1 MDTGSE
7 FAYMMSK
14 LGVDLFK
21 DASLLLKEIILMIY
35 HNKSA
40 REKFLM
46 DSGNFEKLALKTKEF
61 TADTISLEDM
71 ELFSK
76 YAKKTDLKYG
86 VPTSV
91 EGSGVAIVIYDKEQ
105 TEIFTDIM
113 LNVEKEK
120 LEKIADNKEEN
131 IGEVKGE
138 KEDKKEEKE
147 EKGIRDKLEKIR
159 EEKEPISESAP
170 ENKNINQVKSNKEME
185 R

>member
-113 LNVEKEK
+113 LNVQKEK
-120 LEKIADNKEEN
+120 LEKIADNKEVD
-131 IGEVKGE
+131 IGEV
-138 KEDKKEEKE
+138 KE

-159 EEKEPISESAP
+159 EEKEETSEPISKS
-170 ENKNINQVKSNKEME
+170 KNINKTKSNKEME

>member
-14 LGVDLFK
+14 LGMDIFK
-21 DASLLLKEIILMIY
+21 DASLLLKELILMIY

-40 REKFLM
+40 REKFLL
-46 DSGNFEKLALKTKEF
+46 DSGNFEKLALKTKEY

-86 VPTSV
+86 VPKIV
-91 EGSGVAIVIYDKEQ
+91 EGSDVAIVIYDKAQ
-105 TEIFTDIM
+105 TDMFADIM

-120 LEKIADNKEEN
+120 LEKIADS
-131 IGEVKGE
+131 KGE
-138 KEDKKEEKE
+138 KTDEVKD

-159 EEKEPISESAP
+159 EEKEETSEPISK
-170 ENKNINQVKSNKEME
+170 NKNINKTKSNKEME

>member
-113 LNVEKEK
+113 LNVQKEK
-120 LEKIADNKEEN
+120 LEKIADNKEVD
-131 IGEVKGE
+131 IGEV
-138 KEDKKEEKE
+138 KE

-170 ENKNINQVKSNKEME
+170 ENRNISKVKSNKEME